1 MLGWPH
7 GDSWHF
13 DQSPFSTTIMLQTA
27 EKGGKFEHTLPIRK
41 GKVNGKAGYLTVS
54 RCIIKPL

>member
-27 EKGGKFEHTLPIRK
+27 EKGGQFEHTLPIEK
-41 GKVNGKAGYLTVS
+41 GKVNGKVGYLTVS
-54 RCIIKPL
+54 G